1 MKHDV
6 ELNRRPNVRRTGG
19 KQICTCSSTTSR
31 RGSDRSLQTL
41 KEENRGKRREGGER
55 LGGEGEEC
63 QGMGGPAGERAIPL
77 RDSMINTMI
86 NTL

>member
-1 MKHDV
+1 M
-6 ELNRRPNVRRTGG
+6 EANLE
-19 KQICTCSSTTSR
+19 TCSSTTSR

-41 KEENRGKRREGGER
+41 KEEIEGKEEKGER

-77 RDSMINTMI
+77 QDSMINTMI
-86 NTL
+86 NT

>member
-1 MKHDV
+1 MT
-6 ELNRRPNVRRTGG
+6 LNWIAG
-19 KQICTCSSTTSR
+19 
-31 RGSDRSLQTL
+31 QTL
-41 KEENRGKRREGGER
+41 GEPEGSKFARARRQRRVVALTEASKRLRKKIEGKEEKGER

>member
-41 KEENRGKRREGGER
+41 KEKIDGRKRGGKDWDKR
-55 LGGEGEEC
+55 GEEC